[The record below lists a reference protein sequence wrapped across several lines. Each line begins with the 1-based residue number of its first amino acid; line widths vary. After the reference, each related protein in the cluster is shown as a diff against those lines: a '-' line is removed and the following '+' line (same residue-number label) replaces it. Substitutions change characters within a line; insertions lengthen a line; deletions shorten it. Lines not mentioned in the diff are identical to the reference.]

1 MKSLLINLLLLTAAT
16 AFAQQPQP
24 TTQQTAARPIAARPI
39 AARPTAARPNIILI
53 YTDDQRFD
61 ALSVVQQEQGDKA
74 RFPWFTTPNLDRL
87 ANEGVRFRNAFVI
100 NSLCS
105 PSRSTM
111 LNGRYNHLNGI
122 ANNHTGLSDTTVT
135 YATELRK
142 AGYTTAFFGKWHMGK
157 ETGKRPGFDYS
168 ASFVGQGQYFDCPI
182 EVNGK
187 TEPSHG
193 WVDDVST
200 TNAIEYIKQH
210 KNETLLVTLAFKS
223 GHGPFQPPVRHKDTF
238 AQVKLTKP
246 VTESLTSPYKNQ
258 IETPRRQNGGA
269 SGNANG
275 AQNANAA
282 PNGSTSASWTE
293 NNDQKIRNYFGALK
307 GVDENVGR
315 ILSVL
320 DSLKLDQNTVVIFS
334 SDNGFFFGEHGLGD
348 KRAAYEE
355 SIRIPLLVRYP
366 ARFPKGKKIDQMVL
380 NLDNAP
386 TLLDLAGVPAPASFQ
401 GKSWVPL
408 IEDKAKGWRTSFL
421 YEYFYE
427 TPYNTP
433 TIKAV
438 RTETGKLIQYPGE
451 EGWSELYD
459 LSKDPAET
467 TNLYQSPNG
476 EKLKKQLLGELSKQ
490 EKATGYINPD
500 YADARPVDEK
510 GQYKRPVKEVIP

>member
-1 MKSLLINLLLLTAAT
+1 MKSLFTTLLFVNAT
-16 AFAQQPQP
+16 LVFAQQPKP
-24 TTQQTAARPIAARPI
+24 LTH
-39 AARPTAARPNIILI
+39 PNIILI
-53 YTDDQRFD
+53 YTDDQRYD
-61 ALSVVQQEQGDKA
+61 ALSVVQREQGEKA
-74 RFPWFTTPNLDRL
+74 RFPWFNTPHLDRL
-87 ANEGVRFRNAFVI
+87 ASDGVRFRNAFVI

-142 AGYTTAFFGKWHMGK
+142 AGYLTAFFGKWHMGK

-182 EVNGK
+182 EINGK
-187 TEPSHG
+187 AEPSKG

-200 TNAIEYIKQH
+200 THAIEYIKQH
-210 KNETLLVTLAFKS
+210 QDHTFLVTLAFKS
-223 GHGPFQPPVRHKDTF
+223 GHGPFQPPARHQDTF
-238 AQVKLTKP
+238 AKVVLTRP
-246 VTESLTSPYKNQ
+246 VTENLSSPYKGQ
-258 IETPRRQNGGA
+258 IDTGKRPGT
-269 SGNANG
+269 NA
-275 AQNANAA
+275 AANA
-282 PNGSTSASWTE
+282 GASWTE

-307 GVDENVGR
+307 GVDDNIGR
-315 ILSVL
+315 ILHTL
-320 DSLKLDQNTVVIFS
+320 DSLRLDQNTVVIFS

-386 TLLDLAGVPAPASFQ
+386 ALLDLAGVRAPASFQ

-408 IEDKAKGWRTSFL
+408 IEDKDKNWRTSFL

-427 TPYNTP
+427 NSFNTP

-459 LSKDPAET
+459 LSGDPGET
-467 TNLYQSPNG
+467 INLYHAKNG
-476 EKLKKQLLGELSKQ
+476 EKLKKQLLGELGKQ
-490 EKATGYINPD
+490 EKATGYVNPA
-500 YADARPVDEK
+500 YADPRPLDEK
-510 GQYKRPVKEVIP
+510 GQYKRPAKEVIP

>member
-1 MKSLLINLLLLTAAT
+1 MNSLLTNLLLLTGSIAL
-16 AFAQQPQP
+16 AQQPKPAASP
-24 TTQQTAARPIAARPI
+24 T

-87 ANEGVRFRNAFVI
+87 ASEGVRFRNAFVI

-122 ANNHTGLSDTTVT
+122 ANNHTGLTDTTVT

-142 AGYTTAFFGKWHMGK
+142 AGYRTAFFGKWHMGK

-182 EVNGK
+182 EINGK
-187 TEPSHG
+187 PEPSKG

-200 TNAIEYIKQH
+200 ANAIEYIRQH
-210 KNETLLVTLAFKS
+210 KDETFLVTLAFKS

-238 AQVKLTKP
+238 ANVKLTKP
-246 VTESLTSPYKNQ
+246 VTENLDSPYKGQ
-258 IETPRRQNGGA
+258 IETPRRPNGNGGQ
-269 SGNANG
+269 NA
-275 AQNANAA
+275 AQNAN
-282 PNGSTSASWTE
+282 NSASWTE
-293 NNDQKIRNYFGALK
+293 NNDQKIRNYFGAIK

-315 ILSVL
+315 VLRTL

-366 ARFPKGKKIDQMVL
+366 ARFPKGKKIDKIVL

-386 TLLDLAGVPAPASFQ
+386 TLLDLAGVRAPASFQ

-408 IEDKAKGWRTSFL
+408 IEEKAKDWRTSFL

-433 TIKAV
+433 TIKAI

-459 LSKDPAET
+459 LSKDPNET
-467 TNLYQSPNG
+467 TNLYQSAG
-476 EKLKKQLLGELSKQ
+476 SEKLKKQLLTELGKQ
-490 EKATGYINPD
+490 EKATGYVNPD

-510 GQYKRPVKEVIP
+510 GQYKRPVREAIP

>member
-1 MKSLLINLLLLTAAT
+1 MKSLLTNLLLLTAAT
-16 AFAQQPQP
+16 FAQQPKL
-24 TTQQTAARPIAARPI
+24 TSK
-39 AARPTAARPNIILI
+39 PNIILI

-135 YATELRK
+135 YATELHK

-157 ETGKRPGFDYS
+157 ESGKRPGFDYS

-182 EVNGK
+182 EINGK
-187 TEPSHG
+187 PQPSKG

-210 KNETLLVTLAFKS
+210 KSETFLVTLAFKS

-238 AQVKLTKP
+238 AHVKLTKP
-246 VTESLTSPYKNQ
+246 VTESLTSPYKDQ
-258 IETPRRQNGGA
+258 IETPRRP
-269 SGNANG
+269 NANG
-275 AQNANAA
+275 AQNANAGQNA
-282 PNGSTSASWTE
+282 ANSASWTE
-293 NNDQKIRNYFGALK
+293 NNDQKIRNYFGAIK

-315 ILSVL
+315 VLQVL

-408 IEDKAKGWRTSFL
+408 IEDKTKGWRTSFL

-433 TIKAV
+433 TIKAI

-459 LSKDPAET
+459 LSKDPTET
-467 TNLYQSPNG
+467 TNLYQSANG

-500 YADARPVDEK
+500 YADAKPVDEK
-510 GQYKRPVKEVIP
+510 GRYKRPVKEAIP